1 MVSGVLPTR
10 NLGMVSRLRLSI
22 QRASNTSRARSRRRR
37 IPRKLAVQM
46 SCLFPAADSFVSTVC
61 SNADQFP
68 TLKQAVRFR
77 QFPAFENAQIAPRV
91 FGTLPALNN
100 PGSTRK
106 ENEKSIGH
114 GDVGRPGV
122 RLCSLSYRVLGKS
135 RIQGDSGR
143 RRKQNAVKRTR
154 FAKLSLRPSS
164 STA

>member
-1 MVSGVLPTR
+1 
-10 NLGMVSRLRLSI
+10 
-22 QRASNTSRARSRRRR
+22 
-37 IPRKLAVQM
+37 M

-114 GDVGRPGV
+114 GDVRRPGV

-135 RIQGDSGR
+135 RIQGDSGSGH
-143 RRKQNAVKRTR
+143 KQNTLNRTP
-154 FAKLSLRPSS
+154 FPTLSLPPRPSTPS
-164 STA
+164 